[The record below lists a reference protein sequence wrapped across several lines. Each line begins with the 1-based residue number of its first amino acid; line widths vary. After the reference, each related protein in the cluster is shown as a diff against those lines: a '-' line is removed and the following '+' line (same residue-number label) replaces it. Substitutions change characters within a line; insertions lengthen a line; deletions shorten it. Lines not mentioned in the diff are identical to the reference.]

1 MKYQE
6 FLRHC
11 SRVWKSEQAGDQD
24 AREVRSALIRAEKE
38 PNAPPMKIFA
48 RAWKIYK
55 EKNK

>member
-11 SRVWKSEQAGDQD
+11 SRVWKEEQANDQE

-38 PNAPPMKIFA
+38 PHAPAMRIFA

-55 EKNK
+55 EKK